1 MSALRRLALFL
12 VAAVCALP
20 AAAVNRCVLPTG
32 RIVYTDATC
41 ESLGAKR
48 DRELNREIQVVP
60 PQPGS
65 EFRAPKGAPAARQAP
80 EAPRPGPAFQ
90 KAANA
95 PVMRVCYDHQDARKE
110 VTQPE
115 VEAAIRGAIALWN
128 AGCNLTYEFVGSC
141 PLNNQIPERPID
153 YKVWWASWDDT
164 MQSEGK
170 TFRDHAIAAASP
182 RIGVAL
188 NRDVESAAFQR
199 QWRRSI
205 AHEFGHVAG
214 IGHSSSRADLMYSG
228 GLQQTPTAADLAACN
243 LAVERR
249 WGVKSAAR

>member
-1 MSALRRLALFL
+1 MWRVALLLTAAL
-12 VAAVCALP
+12 CALP
-20 AAAVNRCVLPTG
+20 AAAVNRCVLPNG
-32 RIVYTDATC
+32 RVVYTDASC
-41 ESLGAKR
+41 ESIGGKL
-48 DRELNREIQVVP
+48 DRQVTREISTVP
-60 PQPGS
+60 VQPGAEARPS
-65 EFRAPKGAPAARQAP
+65 KSKAAARAAP

-95 PVMRVCYDHQDARKE
+95 PVLRVCYDHQDARKE
-110 VTQPE
+110 VTREQ
-115 VEAAIRGAIALWN
+115 VEAAIREGITLWN
-128 AGCNLTYEFVGSC
+128 AGCNVTYEFVGSC
-141 PLNNQIPERPID
+141 PANDRIPDRPID

-164 MQSEGK
+164 MRSEGK

-188 NRDVESAAFQR
+188 NRDVDAAAFQR

-205 AHEFGHVAG
+205 AHEFGHVVG
-214 IGHSSSRADLMYSG
+214 IGHSPNREDLMYSG